1 MTAWNSHETSDIVYA
16 DTTSQL
22 TQILIRLGYLENEW
36 RGAKPEYLIEVK
48 TTTGDYS
55 DRLFMSKNQYRM
67 VCLTTE

>member
-22 TQILIRLGYLENEW
+22 TQVLIRLGYLENEW

-48 TTTGDYS
+48 TTTGGYS

-67 VCLTTE
+67 VCLTT